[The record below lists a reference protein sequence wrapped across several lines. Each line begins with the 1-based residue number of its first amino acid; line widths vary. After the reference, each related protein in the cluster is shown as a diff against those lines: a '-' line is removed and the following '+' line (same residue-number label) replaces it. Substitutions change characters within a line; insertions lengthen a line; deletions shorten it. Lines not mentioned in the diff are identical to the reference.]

1 MGDKRCPA
9 CIELKHFYQMEAL
22 YYERKVLNPKIREIG
37 QGDVIIMNTID
48 GAVAFVTSG
57 FCNFCKHHEVYLT
70 NFKDVRLIQ
79 YDGEP
84 TFNAGKET
92 KSSLQQNLALRKQIS
107 KTLNKGSSNKF
118 FEFIQTLKKKAE
130 NFLFPDYMQLCQIN
144 TNPKLNATAITVFS
158 LYLIIWYL

>member
-1 MGDKRCPA
+1 MLLWLKNDKNGKNG
-9 CIELKHFYQMEAL
+9 LKKCKKNFFFHFCFFDSIFTPILFKGKAL

-79 YDGEP
+79 YDREP

-107 KTLNKGSSNKF
+107 KTLNKGSSN
-118 FEFIQTLKKKAE
+118 
-130 NFLFPDYMQLCQIN
+130 
-144 TNPKLNATAITVFS
+144 
-158 LYLIIWYL
+158 